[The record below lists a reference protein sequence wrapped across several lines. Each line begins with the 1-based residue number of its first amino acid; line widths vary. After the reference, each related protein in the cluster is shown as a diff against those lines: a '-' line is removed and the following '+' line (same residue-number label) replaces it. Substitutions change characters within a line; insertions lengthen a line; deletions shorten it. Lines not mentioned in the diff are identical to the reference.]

1 MKIHEYNEMMAWLK
15 KPKRL
20 FSSRKDTIGG
30 GAIQGEDLGSRMGF
44 AGPVLLKTGENKG
57 KYKVRFRDPKFG
69 KREGQSGFNEGD
81 KFFATKEEADAF
93 YQDLLSKKD
102 EKKAAGLA
110 KKNVA
115 VEKQAKQIND
125 FVNTFVDKNITNFDV
140 RDYVNFRKDLLKEFN
155 KTKIGYAS
163 GRNAL
168 YKGLPNVGIEEAE
181 NYFKKLFYTN
191 KINSDPTFQK
201 RIGDYLEYYN
211 IDKKFY
217 GGSELDKEAKIL
229 ARKQYADV
237 LDNAGDVLFVLGDD
251 KVGTGK
257 FRSSIVKQFFPEEM
271 EIYNRKKQASGAAYE
286 EKLAQI
292 EERLGPKK
300 LKQVL
305 NGETSIKRFMTKQ
318 SDILKDIFDLS
329 TLDEG
334 LRFNLD
340 HAEGIAEIA
349 KMENSNDIMRALNN
363 LIGMTQSRNYELG
376 WRGYSTSRK
385 NLLNKIEQGIDVDK
399 SLKQLNDLTKSVYP
413 ETQGKDAYK
422 IIKGKVTP
430 TKNFQFMYEPEKA
443 FGQYFMEIGGTEKG
457 TEQIIRQAAE
467 NPQLE
472 KFITEIEG
480 GNFENFPKVVE
491 KYRNNKINFG
501 KTLNYYCD
509 IAGRARAATGLVPGA
524 TCSADDIVQGMK
536 IDAKTAAGKTRL
548 TNVAKNFGKVFG
560 KIVAPIDIGI
570 EGAFAMPH
578 LLRGDIEGAIG
589 ATTAGLFGAGKDAM
603 EQVGEKFGTDSI
615 EYALYGREQALQK
628 KITAMGEL
636 DKLFSQS
643 EQLGLIP
650 SEEGVMQKEIG
661 REPQQKALQKQF
673 ANQFKTLA
681 KLDTEATQDFEKYY
695 PATSNFETSNKALQ
709 NIRSFSD
716 EIQQAGILKP
726 SDPTTLKGFLETGG
740 GKSQYPLLTRFDIPA
755 LQAQAT
761 DYTGMDYL
769 DRISEMPTGVAAQ
782 VPAFEKEQVGKGIKE
797 YAMKYGPRAAKE
809 FYEAQGI
816 DTQPY
821 LSGMS
826 PILYMKMGGRIQL
839 ADGGRLSFA
848 EGPEDP
854 KKRATLKKI
863 GIGGGIAGGLAT
875 GLINILDLFKGGA
888 KTGVVATK
896 AAQSQAEKLFFDLV
910 NAVKNKGIIDK
921 LDRASDFSRGGA
933 YYEYKGVK
941 VLEDGENIELQFT
954 TDKGAPAVV
963 EYRKPSYD
971 VDPEA
976 GTSYKVPGEFTNE
989 GQEIAR
995 YGKDGDVD
1003 IDFENEIIDPIENVK
1018 KIIDD

>member
-44 AGPVLLKTGENKG
+44 AGPILLKTGENKG

-69 KREGQSGFNEGD
+69 KREGQRGFNEGD

-93 YQDLLSKKD
+93 YQDLQSKVS
-102 EKKAAGLA
+102 EKKAAGL
-110 KKNVA
+110 KSKNVA

-125 FVNTFVDKNITNFDV
+125 FVNGFVDENITNYSV

-422 IIKGKVTP
+422 IIKGKVIP

-443 FGQYFMEIGGTEKG
+443 FRQYFTELSTKDVGAKALLEQAKPGSELVQFLTKDEKTYEKIANNLFDKIKQNENVSLEELTSLRKTYKNQKEEALQEFGRLFCRTNSATGGRINLAQAGSPNICSPEEMLSNMKKDKIIAQGTDDAAALAKG
-457 TEQIIRQAAE
+457 RLLKAGKSVGKVLGYVAA
-467 NPQLE
+467 P
-472 KFITEIEG
+472 
-480 GNFENFPKVVE
+480 V
-491 KYRNNKINFG
+491 
-501 KTLNYYCD
+501 D
-509 IAGRARAATGLVPGA
+509 IA
-524 TCSADDIVQGMK
+524 
-536 IDAKTAAGKTRL
+536 
-548 TNVAKNFGKVFG
+548 
-560 KIVAPIDIGI
+560 I
-570 EGAFAMPH
+570 ELAFAGPS
-578 LLRGDIEGAIG
+578 LLRGDVQGAIN
-589 ATTAGLFGAGKDAM
+589 ATTFGMLGGGKTGM
-603 EQVGEKFGTDSI
+603 EQVGEKFGKDST
-615 EYALYGREQALQK
+615 EYALYGIEESIKDKMVAMDGLQ
-628 KITAMGEL
+628 
-636 DKLFSQS
+636 KLFSES

-650 SEEGVMQKEIG
+650 SEEGVMQKQIG
-661 REPQQKALQKQF
+661 LEPQQKALLKQF
-673 ANQFKTLA
+673 ANQFKTLGD
-681 KLDTEATQDFEKYY
+681 LDKKATQ
-695 PATSNFETSNKALQ
+695 NFET
-709 NIRSFSD
+709 F
-716 EIQQAGILKP
+716 
-726 SDPTTLKGFLETGG
+726 
-740 GKSQYPLLTRFDIPA
+740 YPLT
-755 LQAQAT
+755 
-761 DYTGMDYL
+761 
-769 DRISEMPTGVAAQ
+769 
-782 VPAFEKEQVGKGIKE
+782 
-797 YAMKYGPRAAKE
+797 
-809 FYEAQGI
+809 I
-816 DTQPY
+816 D
-821 LSGMS
+821 
-826 PILYMKMGGRIQL
+826 
-839 ADGGRLSFA
+839 
-848 EGPEDP
+848 
-854 KKRATLKKI
+854 
-863 GIGGGIAGGLAT
+863 
-875 GLINILDLFKGGA
+875 
-888 KTGVVATK
+888 
-896 AAQSQAEKLFFDLV
+896 
-910 NAVKNKGIIDK
+910 
-921 LDRASDFSRGGA
+921 
-933 YYEYKGVK
+933 
-941 VLEDGENIELQFT
+941 
-954 TDKGAPAVV
+954 
-963 EYRKPSYD
+963 
-971 VDPEA
+971 
-976 GTSYKVPGEFTNE
+976 
-989 GQEIAR
+989 
-995 YGKDGDVD
+995 
-1003 IDFENEIIDPIENVK
+1003 
-1018 KIIDD
+1018 

>member
-1 MKIHEYNEMMAWLK
+1 
-15 KPKRL
+15 
-20 FSSRKDTIGG
+20 
-30 GAIQGEDLGSRMGF
+30 
-44 AGPVLLKTGENKG
+44 
-57 KYKVRFRDPKFG
+57 
-69 KREGQSGFNEGD
+69 
-81 KFFATKEEADAF
+81 
-93 YQDLLSKKD
+93 
-102 EKKAAGLA
+102 
-110 KKNVA
+110 
-115 VEKQAKQIND
+115 
-125 FVNTFVDKNITNFDV
+125 
-140 RDYVNFRKDLLKEFN
+140 
-155 KTKIGYAS
+155 
-163 GRNAL
+163 
-168 YKGLPNVGIEEAE
+168 
-181 NYFKKLFYTN
+181 
-191 KINSDPTFQK
+191 
-201 RIGDYLEYYN
+201 
-211 IDKKFY
+211 
-217 GGSELDKEAKIL
+217 
-229 ARKQYADV
+229 
-237 LDNAGDVLFVLGDD
+237 
-251 KVGTGK
+251 
-257 FRSSIVKQFFPEEM
+257 
-271 EIYNRKKQASGAAYE
+271 
-286 EKLAQI
+286 
-292 EERLGPKK
+292 
-300 LKQVL
+300 
-305 NGETSIKRFMTKQ
+305 
-318 SDILKDIFDLS
+318 
-329 TLDEG
+329 
-334 LRFNLD
+334 
-340 HAEGIAEIA
+340 
-349 KMENSNDIMRALNN
+349 
-363 LIGMTQSRNYELG
+363 
-376 WRGYSTSRK
+376 
-385 NLLNKIEQGIDVDK
+385 
-399 SLKQLNDLTKSVYP
+399 
-413 ETQGKDAYK
+413 
-422 IIKGKVTP
+422 
-430 TKNFQFMYEPEKA
+430 
-443 FGQYFMEIGGTEKG
+443 
-457 TEQIIRQAAE
+457 
-467 NPQLE
+467 
-472 KFITEIEG
+472 
-480 GNFENFPKVVE
+480 
-491 KYRNNKINFG
+491 
-501 KTLNYYCD
+501 
-509 IAGRARAATGLVPGA
+509 
-524 TCSADDIVQGMK
+524 
-536 IDAKTAAGKTRL
+536 
-548 TNVAKNFGKVFG
+548 
-560 KIVAPIDIGI
+560 
-570 EGAFAMPH
+570 
-578 LLRGDIEGAIG
+578 
-589 ATTAGLFGAGKDAM
+589 M

-826 PILYMKMGGRIQL
+826 PILYMKMGGRIQF
-839 ADGGRLSFA
+839 ANGGRLSFA